1 VRAVAWT
8 LVTIVGIAF
17 ATILDGQQTFRSDVR
32 AVPVYAT
39 VTDAHGEIVSD
50 LKAADFDIQD
60 NGRKQTIS
68 VFSTD
73 PQPIA
78 AAILLDNSPSLFGV
92 AGRAQQV
99 VTAFARD
106 LAATDRAC
114 LGTFSHVVT
123 LNPELT
129 PSPDALIKRL
139 GDDAP
144 FPAGTAL
151 WDAIDAGQ
159 SALGNAPERRVVLVV
174 TDAVDNCSRSNVDA
188 VRSRLL
194 EDDVMVY
201 AIGLRGREGLARSEI
216 SAIARATGGAYF
228 DLPGDADVPAF
239 MKRVADELHH
249 QYIVGFAPAALDD
262 KVHRLEVRV
271 RRAGCSVRAR
281 RSYVASSHA
290 PIR

>member
-1 VRAVAWT
+1 MRAVAWT

-39 VTDAHGEIVSD
+39 VTDAHGEIVTD

-92 AGRAQQV
+92 AGRAQQA

-123 LNPELT
+123 LN
-129 PSPDALIKRL
+129 
-139 GDDAP
+139 
-144 FPAGTAL
+144 
-151 WDAIDAGQ
+151 Q
-159 SALGNAPERRVVLVV
+159 N
-174 TDAVDNCSRSNVDA
+174 
-188 VRSRLL
+188 
-194 EDDVMVY
+194 
-201 AIGLRGREGLARSEI
+201 
-216 SAIARATGGAYF
+216 
-228 DLPGDADVPAF
+228 
-239 MKRVADELHH
+239 
-249 QYIVGFAPAALDD
+249 
-262 KVHRLEVRV
+262 
-271 RRAGCSVRAR
+271 
-281 RSYVASSHA
+281 
-290 PIR
+290 